1 MKLQLFIMASFKHS
15 KKHLKKPPK
24 MKTATSETG
33 PVSSARVN
41 QEPGKYLRL
50 PNGSKCQR
58 VKVAFAIDV
67 SASMGQDR
75 FLNGVLRNVEEWYNH
90 YPGTPTVT
98 YGPSDSRP
106 ISYSE
111 FVNYKLQEIIN
122 PNLQVVSSIKEL
134 MPQMVPFGT
143 TSAFK
148 LRFLPEANI
157 YVLMGDGALDD
168 PKSWEV
174 ILKNHVRNG
183 TFKNTTHMV
192 FVFAPHTFPRD
203 KQHLINEMRKMLRTA
218 GIGCE
223 VLVFDT
229 LLHDNHLMEIMTPI
243 MDSYK
248 TFPDLP
254 DTHLQV
260 SNIMAFHKY
269 MLPEVLGNHLKDQ
282 NPRVLHQLLEK
293 VKSMARNDPQ
303 ALNDDPV
310 WAKIHKALI
319 VAFADQPFMYK
330 EWMSKYKSSLPKGTP
345 ERTALEKLYKD
356 SFKDDAKIHKLLSD
370 IDHRKIIGFLV
381 VDDGADID
389 EDKIINAIRAKITLL
404 SVIKKMRNHMTYQ
417 RRNGLEIDPANLPG
431 MPILDPRRASSKE
444 CRAMFQLL
452 FIQWTQASLNEMLQ
466 WISAMYLLTSSGR
479 AVDPEIVTMVEK
491 SFFDAEKHTIKMMG
505 LSDDGINVDKRELL
519 FHVPITKMLAEVLT
533 LHKKKMFPITLGG
546 QEGDIPISRRVLM
559 DQINTWKKVSQIH
572 SFIRT
577 IHDAIR
583 PTITRTVTKIIKQ
596 GTGSN
601 ASNLA
606 PGDVV
611 EFCNEKH
618 GVSRYRKNKK
628 KRQEPWINLPTIGVV
643 VECRY
648 NCHTQLFEVLI
659 QQLDDVEWDGLFY
672 ESNNYHTD
680 AQRYNVT
687 NIEQLNLMV
696 LASIPVDDDEIQMTG
711 AVEPHREMV
720 FEINRYLMGL
730 KAQGGVYHRDAVVVG
745 GLREENL
752 NHIKGICGSAKSVT
766 HDIDVQ
772 VDLPLEVIYR
782 GLPVQKNMWSLIKS
796 GSNPNMTEILRLI
809 DNLIHTEHDRIT
821 SFDYKHSGLKYHA
834 VLTKGEF
841 QKIKDYYDRKFREFN
856 TFGSGLEALNEVE
869 CSICYDTAFFRLMNR
884 HPCGHFQC
892 HDCTEHMVKYY
903 KPGDVVQNMN
913 CLCPECRTPIDH
925 PDGRIKELFKQ
936 HPTGLPN
943 GKLFRFCTDRRCG
956 CALFEQDMPCGQ
968 VIELSEVK
976 CEACRP
982 PALCSHPCPS
992 CGILTNKESGC
1003 DHITCRCGAHWCY
1016 RCGQKFENGQATYD
1030 HMLSGQCPGG
1040 RGFGF

>member
-1 MKLQLFIMASFKHS
+1 MASFKR
-15 KKHLKKPPK
+15 LKQPIK
-24 MKTATSETG
+24 MNSATSKTG
-33 PVSSARVN
+33 PVSPAHVN
-41 QEPGKYLRL
+41 QEPGNFILTPKR
-50 PNGSKCQR
+50 SKKQD
-58 VKVAFAIDV
+58 VNVALLIDV
-67 SASMGQDR
+67 SGSMSH
-75 FLNGVLRNVEEWYNH
+75 NGFNVIVQRNVENWYQLFH
-90 YPGTPTVT
+90 GTKTVT
-98 YGPSDSRP
+98 YGPSNCLP
-106 ISYSE
+106 ISHWD
-111 FVNYKLQEIIN
+111 FHNGILQQIVNPNLPVASSIEDLRRQIVPGGRTSAYKLQ
-122 PNLQVVSSIKEL
+122 
-134 MPQMVPFGT
+134 
-143 TSAFK
+143 
-148 LRFLPEANI
+148 FLPSANI
-157 YVLMGDGALDD
+157 YVLIGDGALDD
-168 PKSWEV
+168 PEV
-174 ILKNHVRNG
+174 WDCHLKNHVRNG

-248 TFPDLP
+248 AFPDLP
-254 DTHLQV
+254 DTYLQV
-260 SNIMAFHKY
+260 SDIMAFHKD
-269 MLPEVLGNHLKDQ
+269 MLPNVLGNFLKVH

-293 VKSMARNDPQ
+293 VKSMAQNDPQ
-303 ALNDDPV
+303 SLNDDPV

-319 VAFADQPFMYK
+319 VAFADQPFLYK
-330 EWMSKYKSSLPKGTP
+330 EWMSKYKSSLPKGSP

-356 SFKDDAKIHKLLSD
+356 SFKDDAKIRKLFSG

-389 EDKIINAIRAKITLL
+389 EDKIINAIRAKSTLL
-404 SVIKKMRNHMTYQ
+404 SVIKKMRNHMTYR

-431 MPILDPRRASSKE
+431 MPILDPSRASPKE

-452 FIQWTQASLNEMLQ
+452 FIQWTQASLDEMLQ

-479 AVDPEIVTMVEK
+479 AVDPEIVAMVER
-491 SFFDAEKHTIKMMG
+491 SFFDAEEHTIKMMG
-505 LSDDGINVDKRELL
+505 LSQDGIDVDKRELL

-533 LHKKKMFPITLGG
+533 RHKKKMFPVTLGG
-546 QEGDIPISRRVLM
+546 QEGESPISRRVLM

-577 IHDAIR
+577 IHDATR
-583 PTITRTVTKIIKQ
+583 PKITRKVTKVIKQ
-596 GTGSN
+596 GTGSI

-611 EFCNEKH
+611 EFCNEKN
-618 GVSRYRKNKK
+618 GVSRYSKNKK
-628 KRQEPWINLPTIGVV
+628 KRREPWINLPTIGVV

-648 NCHTQLFEVLI
+648 NYHTQLFEVLI

-720 FEINRYLMGL
+720 FEINRHLMGL
-730 KAQGGVYHRDAVVVG
+730 KAQGGVYHRDAAVVN
-745 GLREENL
+745 GLREEIL

-772 VDLPLEVIYR
+772 VDVPLEVIYR

-796 GSNPNMTEILRLI
+796 GSNPNMTQILDLI
-809 DNLIHTEHDRIT
+809 DNPIHTEHDRIT
-821 SFDYKHSGLKYHA
+821 SFDYKNSCLKYHA
-834 VLTKGEF
+834 VLTEEEF
-841 QKIKDYYDRKFREFN
+841 QLFKDYYDRKFREFN
-856 TFGSGLEALNEVE
+856 TFGSGLGALNEVE

-892 HDCTEHMVKYY
+892 HDCIEGMVKDY
-903 KPGDVVQNMN
+903 KPGDVVENMN

-925 PDGRIKELFKQ
+925 PDVRIKELFKQ
-936 HPTGLPN
+936 YPTGLPN
-943 GKLFRFCTDRRCG
+943 GKLFRFCTDSRCG

-968 VIELSEVK
+968 GIEFSEVK

-982 PALCSHPCPS
+982 PPLCSHPCPS
-992 CGILTNKESGC
+992 CGILTTKESGC

-1016 RCGQKFENGQATYD
+1016 RCGQQFQNGQATYD